1 MGRSSGASVVH
12 TGTRSHAATLPATYP
27 LPVTHRESFS
37 LVLQEKAMPVV
48 HRERDP
54 SSSPPPHE
62 DFVAYATDLAERSI
76 LFWDTLRTR

>member
-1 MGRSSGASVVH
+1 
-12 TGTRSHAATLPATYP
+12 
-27 LPVTHRESFS
+27 
-37 LVLQEKAMPVV
+37 MPVV
-48 HRERDP
+48 HLERDP